1 MAKGHIWDRERVL
14 ILVAGIGVGLKAR
27 FIRAHA
33 NNFPYLQTFKYTK
46 LEIAEALLH
55 EGSRGLVYACL
66 VPLSIILRK

>member
-33 NNFPYLQTFKYTK
+33 NNFPYLQTFQVFFLFFT
-46 LEIAEALLH
+46 LLH
-55 EGSRGLVYACL
+55 EVVQVDENFLAGFRVEVLGSF
-66 VPLSIILRK
+66 